1 MDRLI
6 SQFKKAHLRE
16 DGYALAQV
24 LTPEAPKDDAGILYA
39 FQRSTNSYGLQED
52 LRSLLLY
59 HNTAQMSKAESTAW
73 MEVFSAYW
81 AFIGPLLAAEEA
93 TNQGKLL
100 DANWIKP
107 YQCWKDVVNAMI
119 RGFQSST
126 FPYWA
131 VPCLHVGAKY
141 LRNLATKA
149 DQAAHLQSGG
159 LSYNSGLSDDAVL
172 TLGKNENLEDA
183 ARQLNRM
190 FSTCLSDRQVSV
202 LHYTNNS

>member
-1 MDRLI
+1 MEQLI
-6 SQFKKAHLRE
+6 SQFKKAHLQE

-24 LTPEAPKDDAGILYA
+24 LTPEAPRDDAGILYA
-39 FQRSTNSYGLQED
+39 FQRSTNTYSLQED
-52 LRSLLLY
+52 LRSLLIY
-59 HNTAQMSKAESTAW
+59 RNSAQMTKAESTAW

-93 TNQGKLL
+93 TNQGKLQ

-131 VPCLHVGAKY
+131 VPCLQVGAKY

-159 LSYNSGLSDDAVL
+159 LSYNSGFSDDAVV

-190 FSTCLSDRQVSV
+190 FSTCLSDRQG
-202 LHYTNNS
+202 LNA